1 VRKQTNAPKKTVA
14 AVISRLVS
22 LAFVL
27 IASAMLAQPS
37 TAGTAIASFV
47 ASDASTLGNWHGVYG
62 TDGYVIANNSQ
73 SIPSYA
79 AFSVQPQ
86 NGWTWAAASSTV
98 DPRALQTGNN
108 TGNIAATWYNQTS
121 FYMDLNLTDA
131 TPHQIAVYLLDWDFQ
146 GRSETVRIV
155 DPTTNTQLDSKTIS
169 GFANGIY
176 LIWNISGHVHIS
188 ITTNSGPNSVVSGI
202 FFATTSG
209 VNVKPGT
216 INLSAAKTQQFTAS
230 VPSST
235 NQNVT
240 WSMTPSVGTISSSGL
255 YTAPATISAA
265 QTITVTATSAADTT
279 KFSSAMV
286 GLVPGSAVANF
297 VSFDTT
303 TKGNWSGL
311 YGADGYS
318 LANANQKLPSYGSS
332 TTVQNQLDWV
342 WASSTTDP
350 RALKIPGGSSALAA
364 TWYNP
369 GSFNFDVNL
378 TDGHSHQV
386 AFYAVDWDST
396 SRSETVQILD
406 ATTNAVLDT
415 ETIAKFSGGVYAIW
429 NISGHVKVVVSD
441 ASYPNS
447 VVSGVFFGGIST
459 GSSTSSASTTSSG
472 TSNVLPVVPPPTTS
486 SSTSGSTSSTTSS
499 TTGTSSGSTTPVP
512 PAVGTLTA
520 NASSISFGS
529 INIGSSSAKTISVSN
544 TGTANVTIVSD
555 SIGGAGLNASG
566 ASGVVLTPGQSTT
579 LNVTFT
585 PASAGNVSGSLT
597 LASNASNS
605 SLSIVLS
612 GTGVP
617 PPPTTYSVALT
628 WNTSSSTGIVGYN
641 VFRGSVQGGA
651 YTQLTSTPLAGTTYT
666 DTTAQAGQTYYYA
679 VTSVDSSSVQSSYSN
694 VANVNVP

>member
-1 VRKQTNAPKKTVA
+1 MPPLRFSLRIAGPGHQHRAPS
-14 AVISRLVS
+14 I
-22 LAFVL
+22 
-27 IASAMLAQPS
+27 
-37 TAGTAIASFV
+37 
-47 ASDASTLGNWHGVYG
+47 HG
-62 TDGYVIANNSQ
+62 
-73 SIPSYA
+73 
-79 AFSVQPQ
+79 
-86 NGWTWAAASSTV
+86 
-98 DPRALQTGNN
+98 ALQTGNN
-108 TGNIAATWYNQTS
+108 TGNIAATWYNQTG

-176 LIWNISGHVHIS
+176 LIWNISGHVHIN
-188 ITTNSGPNSVVSGI
+188 ITTNSGPNSVASGI

-216 INLSAAKTQQFTAS
+216 INLSAAKRQFTAS
-230 VPSST
+230 VPSAT

-297 VSFDTT
+297 VSFDTA
-303 TKGNWSGL
+303 TKGNWSSL

-350 RALKIPGGSSALAA
+350 RGLEIPGGASALAA

-447 VVSGVFFGGIST
+447 VISGVFFGGRST

-486 SSTSGSTSSTTSS
+486 GSTSGSTSSTTSS
-499 TTGTSSGSTTPVP
+499 TTSTSSGSTTTVP

-544 TGTANVTIVSD
+544 TGSANVTISTD
-555 SIGGAGLNASG
+555 SISGSGLNASG
-566 ASGVVLTPGQSTT
+566 ASGVVLHARSKHDAQRDLHACVRGQRLWKPNDREQCIEFVS
-579 LNVTFT
+579 VDCFFRYRR
-585 PASAGNVSGSLT
+585 PAAAYHL
-597 LASNASNS
+597 
-605 SLSIVLS
+605 LS
-612 GTGVP
+612 GLDVEHQQLHGYRRIQCVPQFRAGRRVHAAHIFAACWHHLYRYDCTGW
-617 PPPTTYSVALT
+617 TNLLLCGDFSEFEQRSKQLLERGQRQRSVGTAFQIRKGWLAH
-628 WNTSSSTGIVGYN
+628 NKN
-641 VFRGSVQGGA
+641 GA
-651 YTQLTSTPLAGTTYT
+651 KAPFLLFKASLKCKKLLL
-666 DTTAQAGQTYYYA
+666 
-679 VTSVDSSSVQSSYSN
+679 VS
-694 VANVNVP
+694 